1 MSLEKIRP
9 QFADTLAAL
18 DKQATRKGHERAL
31 TAIRPARADFGPRC
45 LLVGYG
51 DREFLRLNSNSYL
64 GLSLHPE
71 VIGAA
76 EEAARRFGAGPG
88 AVRFIS
94 GTCLS
99 HTELEE
105 KLARFHDR
113 EAGMLMSS
121 AYATVMGV
129 LPQLITEETLVVSD
143 ALNHNCIINAIRL
156 AKPAAKAIYR
166 HLDMADLTV
175 KLAEFRGKVR
185 RVVVVTDGVFSM
197 RGDHAPLAE
206 LSSLCAELEDSFPE
220 GIITVA
226 DDSHGVGVFGP
237 SGRGCEEYTRGRVDI
252 LIGTLGK
259 AFGVNGGYMVGDAL
273 FRDYLR
279 ETAPFYIYSNPIT
292 PAEAAAAGKA
302 LDILTGSEGGFLL
315 EKLRGLRKFFT
326 DGLTA
331 LDYASING
339 DHPIVPL
346 MLRDT
351 AKTTQLVNHL
361 FAHDILATGLCY
373 PVVPKGDEEI
383 RFQLNASHTT
393 KDLECVLA
401 ALQSFRDTP

>member
-18 DKQATRKGHERAL
+18 DKQGARKGHERAL

-94 GTCLS
+94 GTCLA

-129 LPQLITEETLVVSD
+129 LPQLITEETLVLSD

-206 LSSLCAELEDSFPE
+206 LSSLCAGLEDSFPE

-279 ETAPFYIYSNPIT
+279 ETAPFYLYSNPIT

-302 LDILTGSEGGFLL
+302 LDILTGSEGGLLL

-331 LDYASING
+331 LGYASING

-401 ALQSFRDTP
+401 ALQSFRDNP